1 MAFINGYKEEK
12 IYLQITNF
20 LSWLDE
26 MAVLDV
32 GIALQARLWAC
43 GQGDMSTP
51 SFGSHLNPIST
62 RGGRLC
68 QPYISVHTKF

>member
-43 GQGDMSTP
+43 GQGDTSTP
-51 SFGSHLNPIST
+51 SFGTYLNPIST
-62 RGGRLC
+62 RGCRLC
-68 QPYISVHTKF
+68 LLYTNVHTKF